1 MKTYIIGYG
10 SLLNRASL
18 NRTLPQVEN
27 IEPIYLSKYSRYWHA
42 NENITPTFSS
52 TFLGVSKSENSRI
65 NCIIFEIEESLL
77 PLIDKREFLYHRE
90 QVDLNAIEFTSN
102 RFKIKADDNIW
113 IYITNKPSEP
123 SKDFP
128 IIQSYVDVCLSGAMQ
143 LEEEFDLENFA
154 IDFIKTTEQ
163 WSASWVNDRIF
174 PRAPHIHEPDAYRID
189 VILSENINQ
198 YFNKIVIE

>member
-154 IDFIKTTEQ
+154 IDFIKTTKQ
-163 WSASWVNDRIF
+163 WSQSWVNDRIF
-174 PRAPHIHEPDAYRID
+174 PRAPHLHQPDAYRID
-189 VILSENINQ
+189 VMLNENINQ
-198 YFNKIVIE
+198 YFSKIVIE

>member
-27 IEPIYLSKYSRYWHA
+27 IEPIYLNKYSRYWHA

-52 TFLGVSKSENSRI
+52 SFLGVSKSENSRI

-77 PLIDKREFLYHRE
+77 SLIDKREFLYHRE
-90 QVDLNAIEFTSN
+90 QVNLNAIEFTSN

-113 IYITNKPSEP
+113 IYITDKPSKA

-143 LEEEFDLENFA
+143 LEEEFHLENFA
-154 IDFIKTTEQ
+154 IDFIKTTKQ
-163 WSASWVNDRIF
+163 WSQSWVNDRIF
-174 PRAPHIHEPDAYRID
+174 PRAPHLHQPDAYRID
-189 VILSENINQ
+189 VMLNENINQ
-198 YFNKIVIE
+198 YFSKIVIE